1 MHTLNWYAA
10 YTQPRHE
17 KKILAHFHSRE
28 ITAFLPVYRVP
39 RRWNNGLKVNLE
51 LPLFPGY
58 IFVRTSLQ
66 ARRPVLSAP
75 GVVGLVGCGRRPM
88 PIPDEDIATLANGI
102 SRLDPE
108 PHPYIQIGDRVRLRS
123 GPLAGREGILVRKQ
137 QNFRFVLSMDLLMQ
151 SVSVQ
156 VDAADLEHLPAARN

>member
-17 KKILAHFHSRE
+17 KKILEHLQSRE

-39 RRWNNGLKVNLE
+39 RRWNNGLRVNLE

-58 IFVRTSLQ
+58 IFVRTSLK
-66 ARRPVLSAP
+66 ARGPVVGAP
-75 GVVGLVGCGRRPM
+75 GVVGLVGCGRRPT
-88 PIPDEDIATLANGI
+88 PIPDEEIATLANGI

-108 PHPYIQIGDRVRLRS
+108 PHPYIQIRDRVRLRS
-123 GPLAGREGILVRKQ
+123 GPLLVRKQ

-156 VDAADLEHLPAARN
+156 VDAADLEHLPARN